1 MKRWTIGLTL
11 LLIILGTSACG
22 GKATPAAAPVTSEPA
37 ATATPTPEPPTPTPQ
52 PATTEEP
59 TATPEPSPTPEPVS
73 PLSTPAVQA
82 PAAQPEALPTP
93 GMTPVEACTE
103 TLSGAEESIG
113 TQVPELGCP
122 LAAPQFVFMARQP
135 FQHGQMIWRSDEQ
148 IIYALHEDG
157 TWQAFA
163 DTFQEGMPESDPAI
177 TPPENLFQPIRGFGK
192 VWREQ
197 LGGPAAPIGWAT
209 EPEAG
214 VNGNIQAWQNGVVV
228 SFGFADRFVLLNDGT
243 WQKVK

>member
-1 MKRWTIGLTL
+1 
-11 LLIILGTSACG
+11 
-22 GKATPAAAPVTSEPA
+22 
-37 ATATPTPEPPTPTPQ
+37 
-52 PATTEEP
+52 
-59 TATPEPSPTPEPVS
+59 
-73 PLSTPAVQA
+73 VQA
-82 PAAQPEALPTP
+82 PSVQPNALPTP
-93 GMTPVEACTE
+93 GLTPVEACSE
-103 TLSGAEESIG
+103 TLAGAEASVAA
-113 TQVPELGCP
+113 QVTKIGCP

-148 IIYALHEDG
+148 IIYVLHEDG

-163 DTFQEGMPESDPAI
+163 DTFQEGMPESDPAV

-197 LGGPAAPIGWAT
+197 LGGPEAAIGWAS
-209 EPEAG
+209 EPEKG
-214 VNGNIQAWQNGVVV
+214 VNGNVQAWQNGVVV